1 MDVAELKKQAQ
12 EALDA
17 GDVAKAK
24 ELIAQL
30 RALKEQEQEQ
40 EDLSQELADLTK
52 NDAPEDV
59 SKNVSEDKPEEDLK
73 EESEELTDKPEKPE
87 ELEEKPE
94 EKPEPEKDPEKED
107 EKEKKKK
114 KGEKRNM
121 GPEENVET
129 RNFKPVEKN
138 NTEERAIGAYIKSKG
153 IEVRD
158 GLTTEGAEA
167 VIPIQRLTAPQEQPY
182 TVPDLRQLANRVTVN
197 TGSGS
202 YPVLKATKAKMNTVE
217 ELQKNPE
224 LAKPEFLKIAWEI
237 ATYRGYI
244 PISKEALDDSDQ
256 NLAGIVADHINK
268 QSLNTSNGAIA
279 TVLQT
284 AKPKTVNNIDGLKT
298 IQNVELD
305 PAYNVGYVVTQSF
318 FNELDKMKDNDGR
331 YLLQQDV
338 TAASGYKLLGRQVT
352 VIADDL
358 LGKEKGDQVAFVG
371 DVQAFV
377 SFFDRAQATV
387 RWTDNDVYGELL
399 AGMIR
404 FDVERTDEDSGFF
417 VTLDLDG
424 SDNPSESA

>member
-138 NTEERAIGAYIKSKG
+138 NTEERAIGVYIKSKG